1 VARSGRAKAAAAL
14 RGGLPMYD
22 LPELRS
28 VTDAWWA
35 GLVEH
40 LRAAGVEGLPGD
52 PERPPH
58 PEELWLAP
66 ELGLV
71 QTCGYP
77 LTHDLAGQVTYVATP
92 CYRAP
97 GCNGADYR
105 SLILVRGD
113 DTVWQLAALRG
124 RRAAVNAW
132 DSQSGMSA
140 LRHAIAPLAQGRPFF
155 EAVIETGGH
164 RASLAALQAGA
175 VDVAAVDCVT
185 FALLQ
190 RVAPVEVAGIRR
202 IAWSRPAPGLPL
214 VTRGATG
221 PDEVAALRRGL
232 TAAFADPSLAE
243 LRRALLLEGVEV
255 LPAKAYDQLLA
266 MERDAVAAGYPQLA

>member
-1 VARSGRAKAAAAL
+1 ML

-28 VTDAWWA
+28 ITDAWWA
-35 GLVEH
+35 GLAAH
-40 LRAAGVEGLPGD
+40 LRTAGVRGLPSE
-52 PERPPH
+52 PERPGH
-58 PEELWLAP
+58 PAELWLACD
-66 ELGLV
+66 LGLA

-77 LTHDLAGQVTYVATP
+77 LTHELAGRVAYVATP
-92 CYRAP
+92 CYQAA
-97 GCNGADYR
+97 GCSGPSYR

-113 DTVWQLAALRG
+113 DPAWQLAALRG

-155 EAVIETGGH
+155 DTVIETGGH
-164 RASLAALQAGA
+164 RESLVALQAGA

-190 RVAPVEVAGIRR
+190 RVAPIEVAGLRR

-214 VTRGATG
+214 VTRGDAAPRTI
-221 PDEVAALRRGL
+221 AALRRGL
-232 TAAFADPSLAE
+232 TAACADPALAE
-243 LRRALLLEGVEV
+243 PRRALLLEAVEV
-255 LPAKAYDQLLA
+255 LPADGYDELLT
-266 MERDAVAAGYPQLA
+266 MERDAVAAGYPRLA